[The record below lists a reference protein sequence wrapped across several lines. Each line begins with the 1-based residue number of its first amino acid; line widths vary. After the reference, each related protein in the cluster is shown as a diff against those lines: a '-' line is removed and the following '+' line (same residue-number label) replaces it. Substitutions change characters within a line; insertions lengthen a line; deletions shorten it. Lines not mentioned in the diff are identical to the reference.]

1 MRIQLIIGI
10 LTFVS
15 TFSTVVASP
24 VWEGGG
30 EKKGG
35 SDSAAT
41 TGDAANASEGVVIRR
56 LNISAADI
64 NPDFGKVARWDTSD
78 INMYHV
84 DMVNF
89 QDTLIYSFE
98 GEGSMNYTVPRQGR
112 VTSGF
117 GYRRLFGRKF
127 HKGLDIDLET
137 GDTIVAALDGKIR
150 IARYGNGY
158 GNFVVISHQGG
169 LETVY
174 GHMSQLE
181 VKEGDVV
188 KSGQPIGLGGSTG
201 QSTGSHLHFE
211 IRVFGE
217 QVDPSWVLDQNTL
230 KPIAPVI
237 KIEKSWF
244 YYLGENPESHEA
256 PVHVVTVGETL
267 ENIAAMYETDVNTLL
282 LLNGLDPAT
291 TEIVEGTRL
300 KLE

>member
-1 MRIQLIIGI
+1 MRIQLIIGF

-15 TFSTVVASP
+15 TFSLGIASP

-41 TGDAANASEGVVIRR
+41 AGDAATADEGVVIRR
-56 LNISAADI
+56 LNISVADI

-89 QDTLIYSFE
+89 SDTLIYNFADQ
-98 GEGSMNYTVPRQGR
+98 GPMHYTVPRQGR

-117 GYRRLFGRKF
+117 GYRSLFGRKF

-137 GDTIVAALDGKIR
+137 GDTIVAAMDGKIR
-150 IARYGNGY
+150 IARYGKGY

-169 LETVY
+169 METVY

-181 VKEGDVV
+181 VQEGQVV

-217 QVDPSWVLDQNTL
+217 QVDPSMVIDEVTL
-230 KPIAPVI
+230 KPIKPVV

-244 YYLGENPESHEA
+244 YYLGEPTDA
-256 PVHVVTVGETL
+256 PIHVVAAGETL
-267 ENIAAMYETDVNTLL
+267 DQIATMYETDANTLL
-282 LLNGLDPAT
+282 LLNDLDPAT
-291 TEIVEGTRL
+291 TVVAEGTKL
-300 KLE
+300 KVE